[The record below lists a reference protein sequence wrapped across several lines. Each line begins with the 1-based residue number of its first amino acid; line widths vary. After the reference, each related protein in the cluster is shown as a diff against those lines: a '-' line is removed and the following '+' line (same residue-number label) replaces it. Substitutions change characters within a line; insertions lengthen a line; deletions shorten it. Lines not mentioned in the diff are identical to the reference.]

1 MPPRSDS
8 SGALFRAYVR
18 SLRWQVPFTLV
29 AVVVL
34 WGLDVNGM
42 RAYGFGPVLMVGIGL
57 LVVLSPLLFLRY
69 EFTWR
74 QDRRLAIWLALS
86 IVWMAVSGVL
96 VFALLALVVG
106 D

>member
-1 MPPRSDS
+1 MPPRADS
-8 SGALFRAYVR
+8 TGTLFRAYVR

-29 AVVVL
+29 AVMAL
-34 WGLDVNGM
+34 WALDVNGM
-42 RAYGFGPVLMVGIGL
+42 REYGFGPVLLVGIGL

-74 QDRRLAIWLALS
+74 QDKRLAIWLALS
-86 IVWMAVSGVL
+86 IGWMAVSGMLMFV
-96 VFALLALVVG
+96 LLALVVA

>member
-1 MPPRSDS
+1 M
-8 SGALFRAYVR
+8 
-18 SLRWQVPFTLV
+18 PFTLV
-29 AVVVL
+29 AVVAL
-34 WGLDVNGM
+34 WALDVNGM
-42 RAYGFGPVLMVGIGL
+42 REYGFGPVLLVGIGL

-74 QDRRLAIWLALS
+74 QDKRLAIWLALS

-96 VFALLALVVG
+96 MFVLLALVVG